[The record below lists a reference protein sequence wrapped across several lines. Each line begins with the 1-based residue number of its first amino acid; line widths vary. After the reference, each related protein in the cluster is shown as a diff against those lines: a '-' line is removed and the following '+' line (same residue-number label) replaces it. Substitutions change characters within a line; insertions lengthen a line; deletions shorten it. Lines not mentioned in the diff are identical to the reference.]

1 MRKLSL
7 TLFLFLLP
15 AAAAQN
21 ATTATPTTGS
31 DVTQTQT
38 GEAGEDYVIG
48 LQDVLLINVWREPE
62 LSVQVVV
69 RPDGKI
75 TMPLIDELDASGL
88 TTQKLK
94 DVITEKLKKYIT
106 APTVTVVVSEINSQ
120 TVSVMGHVFRPGSY
134 PLGSPITLVEL
145 LARAGGFREF
155 ANQKKVRVVRKGS
168 TQTQQFRFNYKRFV
182 DGKDLHHNITLENGD
197 VVIVP

>member
-7 TLFLFLLP
+7 TLFLFLIP
-15 AAAAQN
+15 AATAQN
-21 ATTATPTTGS
+21 ETTVTPTAGS
-31 DVTQTQT
+31 DITQTQA

-88 TTQKLK
+88 TSKNLK
-94 DVITEKLKKYIT
+94 DVITEKLKKYVT

-120 TVSVMGHVFRPGSY
+120 IVSVIGHVSRPGAY
-134 PLGSPITLVEL
+134 PLGSPITVVEL

-155 ANQKKVRVVRKGS
+155 ANQKKVRIVRKGS
-168 TQTQQFRFNYKRFV
+168 TQTQQFRFNYK
-182 DGKDLHHNITLENGD
+182 
-197 VVIVP
+197 